1 MQNSNLN
8 EKGILPSYSIFQTLV

>member
-8 EKGILPSYSIFQTLV
+8 EKDILPNYSIFQTLV